1 MKTQPYTLLV
11 VDDSQALLP
20 HLVRTL
26 GPEDFALRV
35 ARSGPEALGLTQE
48 VDGVLLCSGG
58 PDGAQ
63 ARELLEA
70 CLLHTS

>member
-20 HLVRTL
+20 QLVRTL

-35 ARSGPEALGLTQE
+35 ARSGPEALG
-48 VDGVLLCSGG
+48 
-58 PDGAQ
+58 
-63 ARELLEA
+63 
-70 CLLHTS
+70 